1 MRPTDA
7 GMIKQGEL
15 TKLGGKKKDKW
26 ESRHFELSAT
36 GLSWKSGA
44 AARAGKTTMLA
55 AQDIEAVSIW
65 GDIGVHHAF
74 EIITKVKS
82 GKVYKLSAQSDG
94 ERDSWM
100 SAIGSVIN
108 DFAAVDPTRLV
119 GNPAPPGVGGQRV
132 DTAQLTE
139 GVAGASDLPVDFAP
153 RLAGAAPQSSPVC
166 VCVCVCVCLC
176 VCLSACA
183 CACTCAACACVL
195 RGKPAAGSRFGGLR
209 AWS

>member
-1 MRPTDA
+1 MRQWLHDIRRRARPKA
-7 GMIKQGEL
+7 AVMIKQGEL
-15 TKLGGKKKDKW
+15 TKLGGKQKDKW
-26 ESRHFELSAT
+26 ENRHFELSAT

-44 AARAGKTTMLA
+44 AAAGKTTRLA

-119 GNPAPPGVGGQRV
+119 ENPLAPGG
-132 DTAQLTE
+132 D
-139 GVAGASDLPVDFAP
+139 SHH
-153 RLAGAAPQSSPVC
+153 SPMMANK
-166 VCVCVCVCLC
+166 LHP
-176 VCLSACA
+176 SP
-183 CACTCAACACVL
+183 T
-195 RGKPAAGSRFGGLR
+195 
-209 AWS
+209 

>member
-1 MRPTDA
+1 
-7 GMIKQGEL
+7 MIKQGEL

-44 AARAGKTTMLA
+44 AAAGKTTRLA

-119 GNPAPPGVGGQRV
+119 ENPLAPGG
-132 DTAQLTE
+132 D
-139 GVAGASDLPVDFAP
+139 SHH
-153 RLAGAAPQSSPVC
+153 SPMMANK
-166 VCVCVCVCLC
+166 LHP
-176 VCLSACA
+176 SP
-183 CACTCAACACVL
+183 T
-195 RGKPAAGSRFGGLR
+195 
-209 AWS
+209 